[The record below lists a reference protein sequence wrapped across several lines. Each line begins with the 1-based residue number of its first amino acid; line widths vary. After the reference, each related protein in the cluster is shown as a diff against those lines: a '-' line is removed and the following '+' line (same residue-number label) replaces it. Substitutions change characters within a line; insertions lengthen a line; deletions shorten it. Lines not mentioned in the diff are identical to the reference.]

1 LLDQSDFVY
10 YKVMVRTAPYRRY
23 APILPAAAISAM
35 IAAVPASALQV
46 TAQADV
52 QAVRVG
58 EKVTVTITAT
68 RSDSL
73 GDPQFAG
80 AGIQAGPS
88 WKLGGQLTQ
97 SPTRIGAHIVKSWRF
112 DLLAASPDSTRVIP
126 VVYLGGDPSLGHR
139 ADSILG
145 APLYLIIMP
154 APVRPVWP
162 WFVGAALVVSVPA
175 YLIVRSLRKK
185 RDDPFERPVGSPLE
199 EALEM
204 LEAIRVN
211 RREDRAQRYLADLER
226 VLDGYIS
233 KRTGQSLA
241 GMTATEVADLVGQK
255 INDQEV
261 RDLLWTVLQVCVASR
276 FGGVQIPIGALV
288 ALDERALQT
297 LERMDKE
304 WV

>member
-1 LLDQSDFVY
+1 MFA
-10 YKVMVRTAPYRRY
+10 T
-23 APILPAAAISAM
+23 
-35 IAAVPASALQV
+35 VPASALQV
-46 TAQADV
+46 TAQANV
-52 QAVRVG
+52 HAVRVG

-68 RSDSL
+68 RSDPL

-80 AGIQAGPS
+80 AGIQVGPM
-88 WKLGGQLTQ
+88 WRMGGQMTQ
-97 SPTRIGAHIVKSWRF
+97 SPSRIGSQIVKTWQFELVARRGG
-112 DLLAASPDSTRVIP
+112 SPDSTRVIP
-126 VVYLGGDPSLGHR
+126 VVYLGSDPSLGQR

-145 APLYLIIMP
+145 APVYLTIMP
-154 APVRPVWP
+154 PPKRPVWP
-162 WFVGAALVVSVPA
+162 WFAGAALAVSIPA

-185 RDDPFERPVGSPLE
+185 REEGFERPVGSPLE

-233 KRTGQSLA
+233 RKTGESLA
-241 GMTATEVADLVGQK
+241 GMTATEAADLVGQK
-255 INDQEV
+255 IKDQEV

-276 FGGVQIPIGALV
+276 FGGVQIRIEALV
-288 ALDERALQT
+288 ALDERARQT
-297 LERMDKE
+297 LERMDSK

>member
-1 LLDQSDFVY
+1 
-10 YKVMVRTAPYRRY
+10 MARTAPSGRY
-23 APILPAAAISAM
+23 ARILPVAALLPI
-35 IAAVPASALQV
+35 IAAVPAFALQV

-52 QAVRVG
+52 HAVRVG

-80 AGIQAGPS
+80 AGIQAGAS
-88 WKLGGQLTQ
+88 WRLGGQLTQ
-97 SPTRIGAHIVKSWRF
+97 SPSRLGSQVVKTWQF
-112 DLLAASPDSTRVIP
+112 ELLAASPDSTRVIP

-145 APLYLIIMP
+145 APLYLTIMP
-154 APVRPVWP
+154 APKRPVWP
-162 WFVGAALVVSVPA
+162 WFAGAALAVSIPA
-175 YLIVRSLRKK
+175 YLIVRSLRRK
-185 RDDPFERPVGSPLE
+185 REEGFERPVGSPLE

-233 KRTGQSLA
+233 RKTGQSLA
-241 GMTATEVADLVGQK
+241 GMTATEAADLVGQK

-276 FGGVQIPIGALV
+276 FGGVQIRIEALV
-288 ALDERALQT
+288 DLDERARQT
-297 LERMDKE
+297 LERMDSK